1 MFKLRRGGEQAGGWA
16 LVKRAIQ
23 SFNNNRALFLMV
35 LPGFLVVLIFHYFP
49 MYGILMAFKNFSPR
63 LGIWN
68 SKWVGLTHFQG
79 FFNNPLSGRLMTNTL
94 LLGIYSL
101 LWSFPAPIILALL
114 FNELRAL
121 RYKKLVQTVSYFPYF
136 ISVVVVCGMLR
147 EMTSREGLFNQITA
161 LFGRE
166 PKMFLLEPKY
176 FRTIFIA
183 SGIWQGVGFGSII
196 YLAALSG
203 VDPELYDVADIDGAG
218 RFMKMIHISWQAIK
232 PTTIVLLIFNL
243 GGILGTDFQKV
254 LLLYTPDT
262 YSVADVIGTYV
273 YREGLLGGRY
283 ESATAIGLFMS
294 AISFVILVLANAISR
309 RLSETS
315 LW

>member
-1 MFKLRRGGEQAGGWA
+1 MKDRR
-16 LVKRAIQ
+16 
-23 SFNNNRALFLMV
+23 
-35 LPGFLVVLIFHYFP
+35 LPGRPSLRGRLMGAVRQDWQLYILLLPALAYFIVFYYYP
-49 MYGILMAFKNFSPR
+49 MFGVQIAFRNYRFVDGIT
-63 LGIWN
+63 G
-68 SKWVGLTHFQG
+68 SKWVGLTHFEG
-79 FFNNPLSGRLMTNTL
+79 FFRNPLSGRLMTNTL

-147 EMTSREGLFNQITA
+147 EMTSREGLFNQIA
-161 LFGRE
+161 AMFGNG
-166 PKMFLLEPKY
+166 PTMFLLEPRY
-176 FRTIFIA
+176 FRTIFIG

-218 RFMKMIHISWQAIK
+218 RFMKMVHISWQAIK

-243 GGILGTDFQKV
+243 GGILGSDFQKV
-254 LLLYTPDT
+254 LLLYSPDT

-283 ESATAIGLFMS
+283 EVSTAIGLFMS
-294 AISFVILVLANAISR
+294 GISFVILVIANAISR
-309 RLSETS
+309 RLTETS